1 MDFIHLTVGEF
12 NMLHKILGMALSAS
26 LLIGPAFAE
35 NVIPDTAATDP
46 DQKIKCRRV
55 EVTGS
60 LLKKGK
66 VCRTVAEWRRIVESG
81 NRTARAVVEEGAKPT
96 N

>member
-1 MDFIHLTVGEF
+1 MRHLLF
-12 NMLHKILGMALSAS
+12 AIAFSAS
-26 LLIGPAFAE
+26 IFVVPAYAAE
-35 NVIPDTAATDP
+35 DKAQAATNDP
-46 DQKIKCRRV
+46 DQVIKCRKV

-66 VCRTVAEWRRIVESG
+66 VCRTIAEWKKIQENG
-81 NRTARAVVEEGAKPT
+81 NRTARAIIEQGAKPT

>member
-1 MDFIHLTVGEF
+1 MR
-12 NMLHKILGMALSAS
+12 HKILGSVLWVS
-26 LLIGPAFAE
+26 LLMAPAFAE
-35 NVIPDTAATDP
+35 NGAVDTVATDP

>member
-1 MDFIHLTVGEF
+1 MRYLLFATAAYIFVASVPAYASDD
-12 NMLHKILGMALSAS
+12 NAQLSA
-26 LLIGPAFAE
+26 
-35 NVIPDTAATDP
+35 VDK
-46 DQKIKCRRV
+46 DQIIKCRKV

-66 VCRTVAEWRRIVESG
+66 VCRTAAEWRKIQENG

>member
-1 MDFIHLTVGEF
+1 MRHQ
-12 NMLHKILGMALSAS
+12 ILGTVLSVS
-26 LLIGPAFAE
+26 LLMAPAFAE
-35 NVIPDTAATDP
+35 DVAVDTAATDP

>member
-1 MDFIHLTVGEF
+1 MRNLVFVAAICISMTSIPAAARNGKAT
-12 NMLHKILGMALSAS
+12 MSAD
-26 LLIGPAFAE
+26 
-35 NVIPDTAATDP
+35 N
-46 DQKIKCRRV
+46 DQAIKCRKV

-60 LLKKGK
+60 LLKKGR
-66 VCRTVAEWRRIVESG
+66 VCRTIAEWKKIQENG

>member
-1 MDFIHLTVGEF
+1 MR
-12 NMLHKILGMALSAS
+12 NQMLGVALSMALFTD
-26 LLIGPAFAE
+26 PAVAFDS
-35 NVIPDTAATDP
+35 NRDTAANDP
-46 DQKIKCRRV
+46 DQVIKCRKV

-66 VCRTVAEWRRIVESG
+66 VCRTVAEWRRIMENG
-81 NRTARAVVEEGAKPT
+81 NRTARAVIEEGAKPT

>member
-1 MDFIHLTVGEF
+1 MRHLLF
-12 NMLHKILGMALSAS
+12 AIAFSAS
-26 LLIGPAFAE
+26 ISVAPTYATEDKAQ
-35 NVIPDTAATDP
+35 AATTDP
-46 DQKIKCRRV
+46 DQVIKCRKV

-66 VCRTVAEWRRIVESG
+66 VCRTIAEWKKIQENG
-81 NRTARAVVEEGAKPT
+81 NRTARAIIEEGAKPT

>member
-1 MDFIHLTVGEF
+1 MR
-12 NMLHKILGMALSAS
+12 HKILGTVLSVS
-26 LLIGPAFAE
+26 LLMAPAFAE
-35 NVIPDTAATDP
+35 NGAVDTVATDP

>member
-1 MDFIHLTVGEF
+1 MR
-12 NMLHKILGMALSAS
+12 NQILGVALSMA
-26 LLIGPAFAE
+26 IFTDPAVAFGSS
-35 NVIPDTAATDP
+35 PDTAANDP
-46 DQKIKCRRV
+46 DQEIKCRKV

-66 VCRTVAEWRRIVESG
+66 VCRTVAEWRRIIENG
-81 NRTARAVVEEGAKPT
+81 NRTARAVVQEGARPT